1 MKTLLS
7 IAISASFL
15 SVACGGSDGSGS
27 WSAYVDQTANKYQ
40 GCGVLSDGQFG
51 PSNSDAFPDEGP
63 SAVDRCELDCILA
76 ASCEEIEDGICRDVT
91 SPELES
97 CLDACDALE
106 PKFICA
112 DSGEEIPLS
121 FECDDFND
129 CEDGSDEVGCP
140 PVVEF
145 ECTDGTLL
153 PESYEC
159 DGEADCEDGSDEVG
173 CPPAP
178 EYRCDD
184 GSTVPAGFECDG
196 GEPDCADGSDESHCA
211 VVTCPDVPA

>member
-76 ASCEEIEDGICRDVT
+76 ASCEEIEDGIDNAIPGFLKLFSGANKGKMLV
-91 SPELES
+91 
-97 CLDACDALE
+97 
-106 PKFICA
+106 KIA
-112 DSGEEIPLS
+112 D
-121 FECDDFND
+121 
-129 CEDGSDEVGCP
+129 
-140 PVVEF
+140 
-145 ECTDGTLL
+145 
-153 PESYEC
+153 
-159 DGEADCEDGSDEVG
+159 
-173 CPPAP
+173 
-178 EYRCDD
+178 R
-184 GSTVPAGFECDG
+184 
-196 GEPDCADGSDESHCA
+196 
-211 VVTCPDVPA
+211 